1 MPNTKNQRYSESF
14 KFKVAL
20 AAIQGTKTINELCD
34 EFGIVSSQLYAW
46 KHILEKSGPE
56 VFTDKRRTESK
67 DQDEI
72 KCLNVTI
79 EKQKDEIDFLECVLK
94 NSTQKYA

>member
-1 MPNTKNQRYSESF
+1 MSNTKNQSYSESF

-20 AAIQGTKTINELCD
+20 AATQGSKTTAELCN

-56 VFTDKRRTESK
+56 IFIDKRRTENK
-67 DQDEI
+67 DQEAI